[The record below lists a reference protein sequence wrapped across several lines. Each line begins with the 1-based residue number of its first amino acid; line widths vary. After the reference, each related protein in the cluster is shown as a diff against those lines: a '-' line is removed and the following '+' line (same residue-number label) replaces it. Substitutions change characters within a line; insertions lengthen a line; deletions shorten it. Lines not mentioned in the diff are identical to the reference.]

1 VESIDPVW
9 LFGGIALLAGALLGV
24 LAHRLLSPRA
34 DDVDKLK
41 AELLQSREEMTTYK
55 ASVNSHFSKTSDLVN
70 ELTQDY
76 VKVYRHLAEGAQALS
91 ETREFTQVLD
101 QPRGQILI
109 SVESEADEA
118 APSVGASAT
127 ADSPQVSPADTPQAH
142 DPCAT
147 AATVDASDVLQAEAP
162 QVDELSAAE
171 VAAPSDY
178 ARGGEDDEVATQ
190 SVDPD
195 TESSDDT
202 GKATDQGPDQDG
214 DQDSDKRKDVE
225 DAEPAVTAEEAPAAD
240 SLSTPAPAVA
250 KPAR

>member
-1 VESIDPVW
+1 MESIDPVW
-9 LFGGIALLAGALLGV
+9 LFAGIALFVGALLGV

-101 QPRGQILI
+101 QPRGQVLI
-109 SVESEADEA
+109 SVESEADEADEA

-142 DPCAT
+142 DPSAT
-147 AATVDASDVLQAEAP
+147 AATVDASDALQAEAP

-202 GKATDQGPDQDG
+202 EKATDQGP

-240 SLSTPAPAVA
+240 SPSTPAPAVA

>member
-142 DPCAT
+142 DPSAT
-147 AATVDASDVLQAEAP
+147 AATVDASDALQAEAP

-195 TESSDDT
+195 TESSDDAE
-202 GKATDQGPDQDG
+202 KAT

-240 SLSTPAPAVA
+240 SPSTPAPAVA